1 MLGVTKRWLASLLHV
16 AVMGLSGLPAHAE
29 VAELNVA
36 QQYGVSFIP
45 LMWMERNKLIEKHA
59 REAGLGELKVGW
71 VKLAGP
77 AAMNDAL
84 LSGSLHFASTGVPA
98 LVTLWARTRGNMG
111 VQGVTALASQPFY
124 LNTRNPNVKSLRDLT
139 EADKIALPAVK
150 VSSQAIMLQM
160 AAEKMFGPGNHFK
173 LDSMTLTMA
182 HPDAM
187 AALIGGSS
195 GITGH
200 FTVSPFHDL
209 EIKTPGV
216 RTLTTSHEIFGGR
229 VTALVITTTAKF
241 REANPKTYRVF
252 LAALKEA
259 VEAVNRNPRA
269 SAQFYLDAAQ
279 DRKST
284 VDEIY
289 KSITDP
295 DYAVTLV
302 PERVFQFADFM
313 HRIGAVKEK
322 PASWKDLFFPEI
334 HDLPGS

>member
-1 MLGVTKRWLASLLHV
+1 MKIYAIWITLAL
-16 AVMGLSGLPAHAE
+16 AGTLPAHAE
-29 VAELNVA
+29 VSELNVA

-59 REAGLGELKVGW
+59 KEAGVGELKVGW
-71 VKLAGP
+71 IKLAGP

-84 LSGSLHFASTGVPA
+84 LSGSLHFGSTGVPA

-124 LNTRNPNVKSLRDLT
+124 LNTRNPKVKSLLDLT

-160 AAEKMFGPGNHFK
+160 AAEKVFGPGNHFK
-173 LDSMTLTMA
+173 LDPMTVTMA

-195 GITGH
+195 SISGH

-209 EIKTPGV
+209 EIKTPGI

-241 REANPKTYRVF
+241 REGNPKVYRAF

-259 VEAVNRNPRA
+259 VEAVNRDPRA

-284 VDEIY
+284 VDEVH
-289 KSITDP
+289 KAITDP

-302 PERVFQFADFM
+302 PERVFTFAEFM
-313 HRIGAVKEK
+313 YRIGSVKEK
-322 PASWKDLFFPEI
+322 PTSWKDLFFPEI
-334 HDLPGS
+334 HGLPGS

>member
-1 MLGVTKRWLASLLHV
+1 MKSFAIAAIQMFCLVFALCALA
-16 AVMGLSGLPAHAE
+16 PAHAE
-29 VAELNVA
+29 VGELNVA

-59 REAGLGELKVGW
+59 KAAGLGDLKVSW

-84 LSGSLHFASTGVPA
+84 LSGSLHFGSTGVPA
-98 LVTLWARTRGNMG
+98 LVTLWARTKGNMG

-139 EADKIALPAVK
+139 DADKIALPAVK

-160 AAEKMFGPGNHFK
+160 AAEKVFGVGQHFK
-173 LDSMTLTMA
+173 LDPMTVTMA

-187 AALIGGSS
+187 AALMGGSS
-195 GITGH
+195 GISGH

-209 EIKTPGV
+209 EVKTPGI

-229 VTALVITTTAKF
+229 VTALVLTTTAKF
-241 REANPKTYRVF
+241 RETNPKTYRAF

-259 VEAVNRNPRA
+259 VDAVNRDPRA
-269 SAQFYLDAAQ
+269 SAQFYLEAAQ
-279 DRKST
+279 DKKST
-284 VDEIY
+284 LDEIH
-289 KSITDP
+289 KAITDP
-295 DYAVTLV
+295 DYAVTMT
-302 PERVFQFADFM
+302 PERVFNFADFM
-313 HRIGAVKEK
+313 YRIGSIKEK